1 MGDGVRP
8 RLAAAGAADL
18 SELDARLAEARTLES
33 DTAAK
38 KTELA
43 TLEEQLAASAGAQ
56 DAQRAAADR
65 LRTCRAALG
74 KASPEPVLEEIAALG
89 ADPADALRK
98 RKERSAKALDVAR
111 AKAADAQTAHGVAEE
126 RLRSSRSRL
135 DAAIATRDAALAEFP
150 VGPAEAHAQ
159 AQRELTSAN
168 TERSRV
174 TEEIGT
180 IARRREGER
189 RKADAALAAARVVA
203 DKARKAAESG
213 HKTLTDAISAHSVQ
227 VGRLEELRRA
237 RASEDLAAAES
248 ALKAATDRRA
258 ALPVPAQMVSDE
270 EIAAAR
276 TSADRAKA
284 ELAAIER
291 EVHRAHGALEQVGG
305 GVARDRLR
313 DALEAYEL
321 AERQEREVEADCE
334 AWRLLLEQM
343 KLADAEQA
351 SNLGQVL
358 GPAVATRFEALTNKR
373 YEGVQI
379 AADLGTEGVLVR
391 GAVRSTERI
400 SVGTREQLSTLYRL
414 SLAEYLGST
423 VVLDDQLVQ
432 SDELR
437 MEWFRAL
444 LRDKA
449 SQFQIVVFTCRPD
462 DYLVGDEMP
471 PDSGAQFLDMSSGPI
486 RAINL
491 KGAIQ
496 RA

>member
-1 MGDGVRP
+1 M
-8 RLAAAGAADL
+8 
-18 SELDARLAEARTLES
+18 
-33 DTAAK
+33 
-38 KTELA
+38 
-43 TLEEQLAASAGAQ
+43 
-56 DAQRAAADR
+56 
-65 LRTCRAALG
+65 
-74 KASPEPVLEEIAALG
+74 
-89 ADPADALRK
+89 
-98 RKERSAKALDVAR
+98 
-111 AKAADAQTAHGVAEE
+111 
-126 RLRSSRSRL
+126 
-135 DAAIATRDAALAEFP
+135 
-150 VGPAEAHAQ
+150 
-159 AQRELTSAN
+159 
-168 TERSRV
+168 
-174 TEEIGT
+174 
-180 IARRREGER
+180 
-189 RKADAALAAARVVA
+189 
-203 DKARKAAESG
+203 
-213 HKTLTDAISAHSVQ
+213 
-227 VGRLEELRRA
+227 
-237 RASEDLAAAES
+237 
-248 ALKAATDRRA
+248 KAATERRA
-258 ALPVPAQMVSDE
+258 ALPVPAQMVSEE

-449 SQFQIVVFTCRPD
+449 SQFQIVVFTLSAGRLSGRCGDAVPLRAAVTRLSPRAGPRGQSWSGGSAGLILLEELRAPCQMSIVVVSQLPKYRRKGRPCRLESLEKLAGAWPFA
-462 DYLVGDEMP
+462 P
-471 PDSGAQFLDMSSGPI
+471 PDCATRWHGPCSQC
-486 RAINL
+486 L
-491 KGAIQ
+491 
-496 RA
+496 